1 MQHITSLEDL
11 RLTQPACLTIGT
23 FDGVHRGHQAL
34 IGEMVQHAHATGQA
48 AVVVTFYPHPS
59 VVLRGQRPSFYIS
72 LPDEKAAYLAELGVE
87 AVVTH
92 PFNADVSQISA
103 EDFVA
108 RLVAQ
113 ARLSEL
119 WCGENFALG
128 HDRAGDVTFLRAAGA
143 RHGFTIHTISPVLI
157 DGEVISST
165 RIRQALRDG
174 AVEQAARY
182 LGRPFRLSGKV
193 VEGAKRGRT
202 IGIPTANL
210 EIDEERAFPA
220 IGVYACRAQHAAGTS
235 LAVVNIGFRPTFD
248 SSDGQPK
255 VEAHLLDFSGDLYG
269 STLTLDFIARLR
281 PEMKFPN
288 IEALLTQIQRDIAS
302 ARQILEK
309 KGIRNTQYGI
319 R

>member
-1 MQHITSLEDL
+1 MQHLTSLEDL
-11 RLTQPACLTIGT
+11 HLNQPACLTIGA

-34 IGEMVQHAHATGQA
+34 IGEMVSHAHATGRA
-48 AVVVTFYPHPS
+48 AVVITFYPHPS
-59 VVLRGQRPSFYIS
+59 VVLRGRRPSFYIS
-72 LPDEKAAYLAELGVE
+72 LPEEKAESLAELGLD

-92 PFNADVSQISA
+92 PFNAEVSNISA

-108 RLVAQ
+108 RLVTQ

-119 WCGENFALG
+119 WCGEDFALG
-128 HDRAGDVTFLRAAGA
+128 HDREGGVVFLRALGE
-143 RHGFTIHTISPVLI
+143 RRGFTVHIVSPILI

-182 LGRPFRLSGKV
+182 LGRPFRLPGRV

-202 IGIPTANL
+202 LGIPTANL
-210 EIDEERAFPA
+210 EIEEERAFPA
-220 IGVYACRAQHAAGTS
+220 IGVYACRAHHAAGTH

-248 SSDGQPK
+248 PSDGLPK

-269 STLTLDFIARLR
+269 STVTLDFIARLR
-281 PEMKFPN
+281 PEMKFPG
-288 IEALLTQIQRDIAS
+288 IEALLAQIQRDIAS
-302 ARQILEK
+302 ARQILEENV
-309 KGIRNTQYGI
+309 IRDA
-319 R
+319 